1 MSLVWFGDVSKRS
14 GAKILQKKGSRVRG
28 VWPLLWLL
36 QLLSWMLAP
45 LMRRSTPSFREDS
58 RKRRGSYQQQ
68 RLLRPMHMSSSGVT
82 VTLTPRGEGA
92 PLVTIHN
99 GLQTTSVYGI
109 AAARVHLRSHGLEKD
124 DPLMEW
130 LWALQEPEAGA

>member
-14 GAKILQKKGSRVRG
+14 GARILRKKHSAVRG
-28 VWPLLWLL
+28 VWPVLWLL
-36 QLLSWMLAP
+36 QLLSWLLAP
-45 LMRRSTPSFREDS
+45 LMRPSTRSSREGS
-58 RKRRGSYQQQ
+58 RKLRGSYQQQ

-82 VTLTPRGEGA
+82 VTITPRGESA

>member
-1 MSLVWFGDVSKRS
+1 MSLVWFGEVSKRS
-14 GAKILQKKGSRVRG
+14 GAKILRGKHSKACG

-36 QLLSWMLAP
+36 QLLSWLLAP
-45 LMRRSTPSFREDS
+45 LMRPSTRSSREGS
-58 RKRRGSYQQQ
+58 RRRRGNYQQQ
-68 RLLRPMHMSSSGVT
+68 RMLRPMHMSSSGVT
-82 VTLTPRGEGA
+82 VTITPRELSA

-109 AAARVHLRSHGLEKD
+109 AAARVHLRSQGLEKD